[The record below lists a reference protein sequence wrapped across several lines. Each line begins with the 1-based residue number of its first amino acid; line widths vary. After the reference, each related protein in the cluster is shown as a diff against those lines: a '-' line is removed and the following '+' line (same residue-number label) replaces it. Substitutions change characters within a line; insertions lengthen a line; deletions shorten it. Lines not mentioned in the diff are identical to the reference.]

1 MTRLKSLDIAG
12 SAHFVTTTVVG
23 YKQIFSNDTYC
34 GILIQNLD
42 HYRTVKNV
50 ALLGYVLMPEHL
62 HAILLPR
69 GEQTTSD
76 FMRDFKKYVSKQV
89 VRKLAEDG
97 REDLRCSFVVPVE
110 KSTKRSHQFW
120 MDEFWDENVYSEWF
134 FKQKLDYIH
143 NNPVKRGLVN
153 SPDEYRYSSFRNYF
167 LDDESVIRI
176 DRVEW

>member
-12 SAHFVTTTVVG
+12 HAHFVTTTIAGYRQVFVG
-23 YKQIFSNDTYC
+23 DAYC
-34 GILIQNLD
+34 GIVVQNLD
-42 HYRTVKNV
+42 HYRTAKDV

-62 HAILLPR
+62 HLILLPQ
-69 GEQTTSD
+69 GKETVSD

-89 VRKLAEDG
+89 IQKLTEDSKS
-97 REDLRCSFVVPVE
+97 DLLESFVVPAE
-110 KSTKRSHQFW
+110 KSKKRSHQVW
-120 MDEFWDENVYSEWF
+120 MDAFWDEDVYSEWYF
-134 FKQKLDYIH
+134 RQKLEYTH
-143 NNPVKRGLVN
+143 NNPVKRGLVK

>member
-12 SAHFVTTTVVG
+12 HAHFVTTTIAG
-23 YKQIFSNDTYC
+23 YKQVFTNDSYC
-34 GILIQNLD
+34 DIVIQNLD
-42 HYRTVKNV
+42 HYRTAKNV
-50 ALLGYVLMPEHL
+50 ALLGYVVMPEHL
-62 HAILLPR
+62 HAILLPQ
-69 GEQTTSD
+69 GEETISG

-89 VRKLAEDG
+89 VRKLTEDG
-97 REDLRCSFVVPVE
+97 KEDLLCSFVLVE
-110 KSTKRSHQFW
+110 KSKKRSHQVW

-143 NNPVKRGLVN
+143 NNPVKRGLVS